1 MSNNSIIEHK
11 GNYYYIEFRE
21 EYLII
26 CLNCSYKKPVKKD
39 DQKCK
44 ASPYCKALILAI
56 LEQWTND
63 KRGKGQDLAVYMTY
77 PQWIDA
83 MYGMFGRTAV
93 IDSLEELIGEGLIAR
108 VPYRLHGKDTYK
120 YLLNHVEINRR
131 IRGLDERDPNIT
143 RPQVNASTS
152 KSDPSTSKRVT
163 RPQVNGY
170 PSTSGHNIESTNKH
184 NLDSSQQQEEE
195 ERVAVA
201 NATPLSPSQTLVS
214 LHPEH
219 TFLWGDDGMNP
230 TRVVVYLTPAFPS
243 RYYSEVEDKR
253 REQIVAYEIMPY
265 LEAKGLK
272 VSLQWVHETEQEIEQ
287 APAANENKTEPTRR
301 TSEVYRLTSLPSPV
315 VEEIVN
321 PDETVSGNEAETQE
335 RATSSTVIETQG
347 DTRNTTTEQTEPNIR
362 IAQEV
367 QQKEER
373 VEEQPAPNK
382 KRTTKPKPEH
392 PVGPPELPPADV
404 RFTPEVAVQI
414 IEAKKGRR
422 YSDATR
428 TQELSAAKKVLA
440 MEYEDEGITRERF
453 EIAVDDLLSWPFW
466 KQHTNVKPMIRTLL
480 KDDKIINILDDLKRK
495 PNKNRSLSKQ
505 REDVHRQ
512 AAVAVA
518 TSVPPIDAE
527 KLEAEKQAKLQ
538 QARENLA
545 KLNRLQEENLA
556 KQRGAM

>member
-26 CLNCSYKKPVKKD
+26 CLNCSYKKPVKD

-93 IDSLEELIGEGLIAR
+93 IDSLEELVGEGLIAR

-120 YLLNHVEINRR
+120 YLLNHVEVNKR

-143 RPQVNASTS
+143 RPQVNASTN
-152 KSDPSTSKRVT
+152 KSEASTSKRVT
-163 RPQVNGY
+163 RPQVNAD

-184 NLDSSQQQEEE
+184 NLDSSQQQEK

-201 NATPLSPSQTLVS
+201 NAMPLSHDEDAFSSGDKERQRTL
-214 LHPEH
+214 
-219 TFLWGDDGMNP
+219 
-230 TRVVVYLTPAFPS
+230 
-243 RYYSEVEDKR
+243 SEKDE
-253 REQIVAYEIMPY
+253 
-265 LEAKGLK
+265 
-272 VSLQWVHETEQEIEQ
+272 STEE
-287 APAANENKTEPTRR
+287 
-301 TSEVYRLTSLPSPV
+301 TSEVNRSTNPPSPL

-321 PDETVSGNEAETQE
+321 PDEAVSENKAETQE
-335 RATSSTVIETQG
+335 RATSSAVIETQG
-347 DTRNTTTEQTEPNIR
+347 NALNTVMKQTEPNIR
-362 IAQEV
+362 IAPEV
-367 QQKEER
+367 QQKEEQ

-422 YSDATR
+422 YSETTR
-428 TQELSAAKKVLA
+428 AQELTAAKKVLG

-453 EIAVDDLLSWPFW
+453 EVAVDDMLSWPFW
-466 KQHTNVKPMIRTLL
+466 KQHTNAKPMIKTLL

-512 AAVAVA
+512 AAVTVA
-518 TSVPPIDAE
+518 TSVPPIDTE
-527 KLEAEKQAKLQ
+527 KLEAEKQEKIR
-538 QARENLA
+538 QARA
-545 KLNRLQEENLA
+545 VKDKLKRDQEERNRRFLE
-556 KQRGAM
+556 GAM

>member
-1 MSNNSIIEHK
+1 MSNNSIIEHR

-26 CLNCSYKKPVKKD
+26 CLNCSYKKPLKD

-120 YLLNHVEINRR
+120 YLLNYVEINKR

-143 RPQVNASTS
+143 RPQVNASTNV
-152 KSDPSTSKRVT
+152 SDPSTSKRVT

-170 PSTSGHNIESTNKH
+170 PSTSGHNIESTNKQ
-184 NLDSSQQQEEE
+184 NLDSPQQQEEE
-195 ERVAVA
+195 EERVAFA
-201 NATPLSPSQTLVS
+201 SATPDTSSQALILLHQEQEMKQTLV
-214 LHPEH
+214 
-219 TFLWGDDGMNP
+219 
-230 TRVVVYLTPAFPS
+230 
-243 RYYSEVEDKR
+243 
-253 REQIVAYEIMPY
+253 
-265 LEAKGLK
+265 
-272 VSLQWVHETEQEIEQ
+272 
-287 APAANENKTEPTRR
+287 ANENKTESVGE
-301 TSEVYRLTSLPSPV
+301 TSEVYRSTNLPDPLD
-315 VEEIVN
+315 EKTVN
-321 PDETVSGNEAETQE
+321 ADEAVSRNEAETQE
-335 RATSSTVIETQG
+335 RATSSPVIETQE
-347 DTRNTTTEQTEPNIR
+347 DTRNTTTEQTELNIP
-362 IAQEV
+362 IAQKV
-367 QQKEER
+367 QHPTP
-373 VEEQPAPNK
+373 EEQPASDK
-382 KRTTKPKPEH
+382 KRTTKPKPER
-392 PVGPPELPPADV
+392 PSGPPEMPSVDI

-414 IEAKKGRR
+414 VEAKKGRR
-422 YSDATR
+422 YSATTR
-428 TQELSAAKKVLA
+428 TQELTEAKKVLE
-440 MEYEDEGITRERF
+440 MDYDNEPMTRERF
-453 EIAVDDLLSWPFW
+453 IAAWDEMVSWSW
-466 KQHTNVKPMIRTLL
+466 WSEKDIKPLIKHLR
-480 KDDKIINILDDLKRK
+480 KDDKIISILDTLKRK

-512 AAVAVA
+512 AAVTVA

-538 QARENLA
+538 QVREMKAQL
-545 KLNRLQEENLA
+545 KRQQEENLA
-556 KQRGAM
+556 KMRGAM